1 MSLKKRKEKK
11 SVLCA
16 QCMLAWPAVHSFKH
30 RLFNTSC
37 SQEIMCKGVC
47 YTRWHRRNCS
57 HHVPPNVGFTLN
69 ITGIKP
75 TVCPIYLFIFGEN
88 KKTHFLFW
96 TVLILLDCKQEAFG
110 QMDHSEITSSPFAFK
125 FKLFEPNLELC
136 PNIADFSQQ
145 TLCVLTP
152 LCKALQLYW
161 QKQTGINIVKISS
174 YLVDCSHTPH
184 PTIHS

>member
-75 TVCPIYLFIFGEN
+75 TVCPIYLFIYLFLVKIRKHTFYSEL
-88 KKTHFLFW
+88 FLFCW
-96 TVLILLDCKQEAFG
+96 TVNRKRLAKWIILRSQVLPSPLNSNYLSLIWNFARILLTFL
-110 QMDHSEITSSPFAFK
+110 SR
-125 FKLFEPNLELC
+125 
-136 PNIADFSQQ
+136 
-145 TLCVLTP
+145 LCVYLH
-152 LCKALQLYW
+152 LCVKHSSFTDKN
-161 QKQTGINIVKISS
+161 KQA
-174 YLVDCSHTPH
+174 
-184 PTIHS
+184 